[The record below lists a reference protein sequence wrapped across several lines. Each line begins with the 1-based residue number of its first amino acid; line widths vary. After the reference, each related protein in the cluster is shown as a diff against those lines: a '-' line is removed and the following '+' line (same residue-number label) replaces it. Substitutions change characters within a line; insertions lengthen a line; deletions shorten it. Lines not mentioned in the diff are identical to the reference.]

1 MGRLSVI
8 GILFDTENYDEV
20 SDETVAAID
29 KFFDSMD
36 MRQVDKTTSN
46 NKNAYFTPQ
55 SEVALGELMAVV
67 DLGNRWVYSGS
78 LTTPPCL
85 ENLYWNVVKTVY
97 PIKKHHFAYYKNM
110 RDTLSVAFKSN
121 PQGWENFVNTK
132 GNNRFARDADTG
144 HNVQLLTPKPPAE
157 AAVTDEDVDSAEST
171 SLAMIILFCISMFL
185 VVGLTVY
192 VCILHD
198 NLKKGSSGEGRI
210 GDDKADVAPVP
221 MESVDAPV
229 KGEDA

>member
-8 GILFDTENYDEV
+8 GILFDTKNYDEV
-20 SDETVAAID
+20 SDATVEAID
-29 KFFDSMD
+29 KFFDSMNI
-36 MRQVDKTTSN
+36 RQVDETSK
-46 NKNAYFTPQ
+46 NKENSYFTPP
-55 SEVALGELMAVV
+55 SEVALGELIAAV
-67 DLGNRWVYSGS
+67 DLRNRWVYSGS

-97 PIKKHHFAYYKNM
+97 PIKKHHFEYYSNM
-110 RDTLSVAFKSN
+110 RKTLSVKFESN
-121 PQGWENFVNTK
+121 AGGWKTFVDTK
-132 GNNRFARDADTG
+132 GNNRFARAATDE
-144 HNVQLLTPKPPAE
+144 HNVQLLKPKAPTE
-157 AAVTDEDVDSAEST
+157 EVLTQDDVDSAEST

-198 NLKKGSSGEGRI
+198 NLKKAGSSGERV
-210 GDDKADVAPVP
+210 GDDKANVAPVAQ
-221 MESVDAPV
+221 ESVDAPV